1 MGATARRQ
9 GIVMAVDERPASAC
23 VRLKPV
29 LAVLDDQPLLDEE
42 MLTLA
47 VWMKE
52 RTFCT
57 LFEAVRAMLPAGLT
71 LRVKVTYRV
80 NPDVTEDTLTA
91 LSQKKSGS
99 STGYGSR
106 CARGGSGTDRE
117 KLLLELG
124 LDANSPVLK
133 RLENGG
139 SCCGTRMLSGWRA
152 MRRSAWPI
160 WRYRR
165 RIWRSI

>member
-1 MGATARRQ
+1 MLIPFGGGDRRRQ

-91 LSQKKSGS
+91 LSAEEKRILDRVREPVCTGRERNRPGKAAPGTGAGCQFSGAQAS
-99 STGYGSR
+99 
-106 CARGGSGTDRE
+106 
-117 KLLLELG
+117 
-124 LDANSPVLK
+124 
-133 RLENGG
+133 
-139 SCCGTRMLSGWRA
+139 
-152 MRRSAWPI
+152 
-160 WRYRR
+160 
-165 RIWRSI
+165 